1 MSTVNTYQA
10 IIKAAMP
17 NYVRLDIL
25 LICYILNP
33 FLKKKRNGNLSTSS
47 LPKFTFHNFDLL
59 YIVDFSFGFTFTLGQ
74 LRDQA
79 W

>member
-33 FLKKKRNGNLSTSS
+33 FLKKKKEWKS
-47 LPKFTFHNFDLL
+47 LNIL
-59 YIVDFSFGFTFTLGQ
+59 I
-74 LRDQA
+74 A
-79 W
+79 